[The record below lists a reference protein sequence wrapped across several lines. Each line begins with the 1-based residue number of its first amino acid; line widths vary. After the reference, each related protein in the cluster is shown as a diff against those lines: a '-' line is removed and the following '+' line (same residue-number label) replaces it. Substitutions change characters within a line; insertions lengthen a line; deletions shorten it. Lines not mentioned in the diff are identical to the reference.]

1 MSVWLPPAFRFRRL
15 VISLAAC
22 MVSGA
27 SADILLV
34 EGNEVRRYSDSG
46 TLLGTFA
53 KELGFPLGIT
63 EGDGYVFVGQ
73 HGSGEIHKYDA
84 AGRDMGAVLSEH
96 SEWQPAGLAWNDGW
110 LYAASTRHK
119 GVARYALDSLDE
131 DGNSN
136 TPEAQ
141 VVLGELPDAGSGLC
155 SAGKRGGVYF
165 TTSDETTGKGVLG
178 YWSGQAGE
186 SAETL
191 QTFPEGSHPRGI
203 AADGDTIYVALMGPG
218 NVLKISPDGKHEDWL
233 TGLLMPVGLA
243 IKAGNLYV
251 GQYASRAVEAFRL
264 SDKSAQMSLASDG
277 NPQYFT
283 LTSPETQE

>member
-63 EGDGYVFVGQ
+63 EGDSYVFVGQ

-96 SEWQPAGLAWNDGW
+96 SDLSSKKRRGLF
-110 LYAASTRHK
+110 
-119 GVARYALDSLDE
+119 V
-131 DGNSN
+131 
-136 TPEAQ
+136 
-141 VVLGELPDAGSGLC
+141 C
-155 SAGKRGGVYF
+155 
-165 TTSDETTGKGVLG
+165 
-178 YWSGQAGE
+178 
-186 SAETL
+186 
-191 QTFPEGSHPRGI
+191 
-203 AADGDTIYVALMGPG
+203 
-218 NVLKISPDGKHEDWL
+218 
-233 TGLLMPVGLA
+233 
-243 IKAGNLYV
+243 
-251 GQYASRAVEAFRL
+251 
-264 SDKSAQMSLASDG
+264 
-277 NPQYFT
+277 
-283 LTSPETQE
+283 